1 MITKELDCFNIAQI
15 CDSGQCFR
23 MRQKRDN
30 LYSVIAGNE
39 YLEVTQNGG
48 QCTFHCD
55 ENKYETFWK
64 KYFDLNAD
72 YKKYIESIDEEDS
85 YLKKSLGIWF
95 WHPYFEAGF
104 VGNDRLIS
112 NFTAK

>member
-48 QCTFHCD
+48 QCTFH
-55 ENKYETFWK
+55 
-64 KYFDLNAD
+64 
-72 YKKYIESIDEEDS
+72 
-85 YLKKSLGIWF
+85 
-95 WHPYFEAGF
+95 
-104 VGNDRLIS
+104 
-112 NFTAK
+112 

>member
-48 QCTFHCD
+48 
-55 ENKYETFWK
+55 
-64 KYFDLNAD
+64 NAHFTVM
-72 YKKYIESIDEEDS
+72 KISMRHFGKSI
-85 YLKKSLGIWF
+85 
-95 WHPYFEAGF
+95 
-104 VGNDRLIS
+104 LI
-112 NFTAK
+112 

>member
-72 YKKYIESIDEEDS
+72 YKNTQNPQTKKTVT
-85 YLKKSLGIWF
+85 LKKPRNLVLASVF
-95 WHPYFEAGF
+95 
-104 VGNDRLIS
+104 
-112 NFTAK
+112 